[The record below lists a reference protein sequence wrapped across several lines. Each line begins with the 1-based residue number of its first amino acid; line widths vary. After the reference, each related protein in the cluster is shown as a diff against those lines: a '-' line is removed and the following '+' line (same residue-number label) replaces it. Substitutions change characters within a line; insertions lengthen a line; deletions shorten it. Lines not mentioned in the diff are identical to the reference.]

1 MNEHDN
7 NDFYKLSFGI
17 PSILAEDK
25 ALIDYNYWNLK
36 ANAKGHLVFDDCD
49 LVDVAKKYGTPLH
62 VVSRNKLVA
71 DCKRFV
77 TAFKQQYDEVE
88 VFYSYKTN
96 NVPSILQVLHRQG
109 LGTEVISGFEL
120 WLALK
125 LKVHP
130 LKIVFNG
137 PNKQNDELRLAIKK
151 SIRTINVDN
160 LTEIDRIK
168 KIAEELGCEVNVGLR
183 IMPDV
188 KPSDLSLF
196 VATGSRKAQFGL
208 DPLSGHIVKALKLM
222 KNSRYLR
229 FRGFHTHIGTNVL
242 DPYSYAK
249 AIEKLLSVARLAKD
263 QFDFETEFV
272 DLGGGFPVPM
282 TKEYSEEEYLRYMI
296 EGEASPHD
304 PKLCPPIEEFAS
316 TIGKT
321 LKEKADA
328 FGLKKP
334 TLFLEP
340 GRYIASSA
348 QILLL
353 TVGVLKEVKDV
364 GIWAITDGGAANIT
378 APLTSEYH
386 EVLVANKGNQSPS
399 IRYSLVGRI
408 CYTGDTIYKNKLLP
422 RLEEGDVICIMDAG
436 AYFTTCSSNFS
447 YGRPAVAMLDRG
459 KSWVIRGA
467 ETYQD
472 LILKDKF

>member
-1 MNEHDN
+1 
-7 NDFYKLSFGI
+7 
-17 PSILAEDK
+17 
-25 ALIDYNYWNLK
+25 LIDYNYWNLK
-36 ANAKGHLVFDDCD
+36 INAKGHLVFDDCN
-49 LVDVAKKYGTPLH
+49 LVDVAKKYRTPLH
-62 VVSRNKLVA
+62 VVSKNKLVA

-96 NVPSILQVLHRQG
+96 NVRGILQVLHRHG
-109 LGTEVISGFEL
+109 LGAEVISGFEL

-125 LKVHP
+125 LKVHSS
-130 LKIVFNG
+130 KIVFNG
-137 PNKQNDELRLAIKK
+137 PNKQDDELRLAIKK
-151 SIRTINVDN
+151 GIRAVNVDN
-160 LTEIDRIK
+160 LAEIDRIE

-188 KPSDLSLF
+188 KPPDLSLF
-196 VATGSRKAQFGL
+196 VATGSRKTQFGL
-208 DPLSGHIVKALKLM
+208 DPLSGHVVKALKLI
-222 KNSRYLR
+222 KNSRRLR

-242 DPYSYAK
+242 DPHSYAK
-249 AIEKLLSVARLAKD
+249 AVTKLLSVARLAKD
-263 QFDFETEFV
+263 KFDFETEFV

-282 TKEYSEEEYLRYMI
+282 TKEYSEEEYLRYMTK
-296 EGEASPHD
+296 GETSPPD
-304 PKLCPPIEEFAS
+304 PKMCPPIEEFAS
-316 TIGKT
+316 MIGKT
-321 LKEKADA
+321 LKEKANA

-334 TLFLEP
+334 ILFLEP

-364 GIWAITDGGAANIT
+364 GIWAIADGGAANT
-378 APLTSEYH
+378 ATPLTSEYH
-386 EVLVANKGNQSPS
+386 EVLVANKGSQSPS
-399 IRYSLVGRI
+399 IVYNLVGRI

-447 YGRPAVAMLDRG
+447 YGKPAVAMLDMG
-459 KSWVIRGA
+459 KSWIIRGA